1 MMEPNS
7 SSSSSFAYFRHPNT
21 ANSEEQGSTY
31 SGGSSRQSTP
41 VKWPSRPPSQLSDV
55 SSSSVNSSPG
65 KSPCRQCSI
74 LERRRLAQ
82 ELQRSSSQSPKP
94 SPEQHH
100 HHHHHHHH
108 YQNQPQTQQQPFD
121 ATQWRPPSTSTPL
134 RQAAKIAA
142 AATAA
147 VAPRELFSAETTDA
161 SQTEAA
167 KSSAP
172 HQFQRQLHFEDFSF
186 IAPKATA
193 MSSAAYKASVAIA
206 IFFLTS
212 ILVIFTILQ
221 RVQPL
226 PFIDEVFHIPQ
237 AQKYCVDNN
246 FSSWDNKITTP
257 PGLYLVSYAIIRPV
271 GALFG
276 VPHAIACSVNNLRLV
291 NVLFSGCN
299 FMIIWAMLKSKLAV
313 NRDSGGSLEI
323 LLQAIAVSLFP
334 PFFFFSFFYYTD
346 VGSMF
351 TILLV
356 QWSAMKGHHMFA
368 AIAGFASLWFRQTNI
383 VWLFLTAAFCCL
395 NITYNLIEDY
405 QRGRK
410 YEFFLLGFTKN
421 FPLRECHL
429 KNWRYCLC
437 LLYDFT
443 ISVLSTCGGYVLNG
457 ILFVGFL
464 YLNEGIV
471 LGDRSAHLPVFHVA
485 QIPYFLSF
493 VTFIG
498 APVIFT
504 MENARHFYRLAGTTR
519 GAILFL
525 LSSTSL
531 YLALSDRFRYVHPYL
546 IADNRH
552 YVFYI
557 WRRIWSNEAYPE
569 LRTWPIPL
577 YIFTMVSMW
586 HSVEFVPQPVV
597 RPSWGSP
604 RKNTAAIAV
613 SLRAT
618 QHVLAKLLFSLLIIV
633 TIVPQQLL
641 ELRYFIVPYL
651 LWRLHLKKPSTRWTI
666 FFELAWALLI
676 NAATLYIFA
685 TRTIKYSDTEP
696 HSRIIW

>member
-1 MMEPNS
+1 M
-7 SSSSSFAYFRHPNT
+7 
-21 ANSEEQGSTY
+21 
-31 SGGSSRQSTP
+31 
-41 VKWPSRPPSQLSDV
+41 
-55 SSSSVNSSPG
+55 
-65 KSPCRQCSI
+65 
-74 LERRRLAQ
+74 
-82 ELQRSSSQSPKP
+82 
-94 SPEQHH
+94 
-100 HHHHHHHH
+100 
-108 YQNQPQTQQQPFD
+108 
-121 ATQWRPPSTSTPL
+121 
-134 RQAAKIAA
+134 
-142 AATAA
+142 
-147 VAPRELFSAETTDA
+147 
-161 SQTEAA
+161 
-167 KSSAP
+167 
-172 HQFQRQLHFEDFSF
+172 
-186 IAPKATA
+186 
-193 MSSAAYKASVAIA
+193 
-206 IFFLTS
+206 
-212 ILVIFTILQ
+212 
-221 RVQPL
+221 
-226 PFIDEVFHIPQ
+226 
-237 AQKYCVDNN
+237 
-246 FSSWDNKITTP
+246 
-257 PGLYLVSYAIIRPV
+257 
-271 GALFG
+271 
-276 VPHAIACSVNNLRLV
+276 
-291 NVLFSGCN
+291 
-299 FMIIWAMLKSKLAV
+299 
-313 NRDSGGSLEI
+313 
-323 LLQAIAVSLFP
+323 
-334 PFFFFSFFYYTD
+334 
-346 VGSMF
+346 
-351 TILLV
+351 
-356 QWSAMKGHHMFA
+356 
-368 AIAGFASLWFRQTNI
+368 
-383 VWLFLTAAFCCL
+383 
-395 NITYNLIEDY
+395 
-405 QRGRK
+405 
-410 YEFFLLGFTKN
+410 LGFTKN

-464 YLNEGIV
+464 YLNEGNHQFINQSDYNFLLYVTGIV

-597 RPSWGSP
+597 WPSWGSP

-685 TRTIKYSDTEP
+685 TRTIKYSDAEP